1 MARHAQSSVVSIFI
15 YCPGNVGVSELMG
28 GLVEAWERWAGTRD
42 DEARLERERDARQR
56 VKREQDEAYQRSLE
70 ADR

>member
-1 MARHAQSSVVSIFI
+1 M
-15 YCPGNVGVSELMG
+15 SELVG
-28 GLVEAWERWAGTRD
+28 GLVEALERFAAQREED
-42 DEARLERERDARQR
+42 ARLERERDARQR

>member
-1 MARHAQSSVVSIFI
+1 MEALDRFSIAR
-15 YCPGNVGVSELMG
+15 E
-28 GLVEAWERWAGTRD
+28 

-70 ADR
+70 ADRYIGLSYS